1 MLNEN
6 MTQSDIKIVLYE
18 IYTRL
23 KEGEQLENII
33 DGFPYFDHLFVSMY
47 KMYLKNPKKCRLNE
61 GLFRYFSGT
70 DYICSKQV
78 Y

>member
-1 MLNEN
+1 MPSLVETIAHNIHFIFYFNELLEDHIDSNTIITMLNEN

-33 DGFPYFDHLFVSMY
+33 DGFPYFA
-47 KMYLKNPKKCRLNE
+47 
-61 GLFRYFSGT
+61 
-70 DYICSKQV
+70 
-78 Y
+78 